1 MAEQR
6 ARKKQPTQADVAR
19 RAGVSQAMV
28 SYVLNNNMA
37 IAVPPETRQRI
48 RDAIVELGYIPDRAA
63 RSLRTRKTYTIA
75 GIIPDITNPFY
86 PAFERGIQD
95 LADQHGY
102 DLITYNTDGD
112 AEKERKCL
120 RSVQQGRADGLI
132 AVLFHLTAQDLIPLL
147 DMNIAVV
154 RLEATPKR
162 AGAAPLDNLYVDN
175 IAAAQR
181 AVQYLIGKGHRRIGM
196 ITGQRGPGTNRVLG
210 YQYALAE
217 HQLMLDEKLIRNGDF
232 TAAGGQQRMCELLA
246 LAERPTAVFA
256 ANDLMAMG
264 AMNAIRAAGLRIP
277 EDMAVVGFDN
287 IPAAELVSPSLTT
300 VTQFQ
305 EQIGRR
311 AAQMLLERFDSSA
324 PLGGRCEEMPS
335 DLVIRESA

>member
-19 RAGVSQAMV
+19 RAGVSQATV
-28 SYVLNNNMA
+28 SYVLNNNTS
-37 IAVPPETRQRI
+37 IAVPAETRQRI
-48 RDAIVELGYIPDRAA
+48 QDAIRELGYIPDRAA

-102 DLITYNTDGD
+102 DLIMYNTDGS

-120 RSVQQGRADGLI
+120 RSVQQGRVDGVV
-132 AVLFHLTAQDLIPLL
+132 AVLFQLNARDLLPLL

-181 AVQYLIGKGHRRIGM
+181 AVAYLIARGHRRIGM
-196 ITGQRGPGTNRVLG
+196 ITGQRAPSARRVLG
-210 YQYALAE
+210 YQRALDE
-217 HQLMLDEKLIRNGDF
+217 HQIPHDEELTRCSDF
-232 TAAGGQQRMCELLA
+232 TVAGGEQSMRELLA
-246 LAERPTAVFA
+246 QPARPTAVFA

-264 AMNAIRAAGLRIP
+264 AINAIRAAGLRIP
-277 EDMAVVGFDN
+277 QDVAVVGFDD
-287 IPAAELVSPSLTT
+287 IPAAALVTPALTT

-305 EQIGRR
+305 EQLGRR
-311 AAQMLLERFDSSA
+311 AARMLLERIDGSA
-324 PLGGRCEEMPS
+324 PEGGRCEEMPS
-335 DLVIRESA
+335 ELVVRESA